1 MSHTHHNTHKQYSI
15 SNQNRNEFQNFA
27 IRWKMLR
34 GAGGGPKTTLC
45 PTRGALPP
53 SVPPTFAEF
62 LFLRLSLGRILHLM
76 LQSL

>member
-15 SNQNRNEFQNFA
+15 SKQNRNEFHKLA

-34 GAGGGPKTTLC
+34 GAEGGPKTTLC

-53 SVPPTFAEF
+53 MCAPPLLPNFYF
-62 LFLRLSLGRILHLM
+62 CG
-76 LQSL
+76 